1 MRAEV
6 ATATVVD
13 TPARLAL
20 LSLVSDDVRRAGHIA
35 HWRLVEGDA
44 LAVTAELAP
53 ED

>member
-1 MRAEV
+1 MRAQV

-44 LAVTAELAP
+44 LAVTAKLAP